1 MSTVLHLQTPAYPLT
16 YLTVLS
22 PVCLP
27 LGWEWDARYSVHA
40 FRVLMEVFH
49 FKFEVWDGVERNGQ
63 SFSDGHSEEPLVYP
77 LEHYCIWC
85 LNHSPWLR

>member
-1 MSTVLHLQTPAYPLT
+1 MSVVLHLQPPAYPLT

-27 LGWEWDARYSVHA
+27 LGQEWDAWYSFHA
-40 FRVLMEVFH
+40 FRDLIDVLH
-49 FKFEVWDGVERNGQ
+49 FRFEVWEGVERNGQ
-63 SFSDGHSEEPLVYP
+63 RLSDGHSEELLVYP